1 MSKQGDSGW
10 RNARR
15 IDDEAKG
22 IFLVELKRGL
32 LIDNAARASGF
43 SAGAF
48 WKARKRDPAFDEAV
62 QEALEL
68 SNTPR
73 FISAGNGRP
82 LQLRRIRRLRF
93 EPWRK
98 EIFFAHFSGTCDET
112 AAADAAG
119 VSTSTICRHRQ
130 KDPEFAEDYKAALE
144 QGVVRLQA
152 EALRQRLLAQQRLR
166 DGVLPEGEVTQEFDR
181 LMKTLDRFARKDGG
195 VGVRH
200 VSRGAVK
207 AWTFEEAIDAIERKL
222 KAIGIPIREIAE
234 DDQAEEEGEA

>member
-1 MSKQGDSGW
+1 MSGQGESGW

-22 IFLVELKRGL
+22 IFLAELKRGL
-32 LIDNAARASGF
+32 SVESAARAAGF
-43 SAGAF
+43 TGGGF
-48 WKARKRDPAFDEAV
+48 WKARQRDPPFDEAFR
-62 QEALEL
+62 EALEL

-98 EIFFAHFSGTCDET
+98 EVFFAHFAGTCDET
-112 AAADAAG
+112 AAAEAAG

-130 KDPEFAEDYKAALE
+130 KDPQFAENYKAALE
-144 QGVVRLQA
+144 QGVIRLEA

-166 DGVLPEGEVTQEFDR
+166 DGLLPEGEVTQEFDR
-181 LMKTLDRFARKDGG
+181 LMKTLDRFTRKDGS
-195 VGVRH
+195 VGVRQ
-200 VSRGAVK
+200 VSHGAAK
-207 AWTFEEAIDAIERKL
+207 SWAFEEAIDAIERKL
-222 KAIGIPIREIAE
+222 RAIGIPIRDYGEDGAAE
-234 DDQAEEEGEA
+234 DGEA